1 MAAPP
6 SHHFSVNRALPCCDP
21 LLPQEVWGLV
31 SWSNGIRSE
40 LDGFYNLWSTQQ
52 EVDGQEIAS
61 LSVKLDSLQENL
73 NHMIDCHLLPM
84 QDVINGLSQSV
95 LVLMGR
101 EAGGLVPLPRG
112 CDQWDAFAQSEGE
125 VGFVHTSPEPIP
137 VPGLNLQSGNDSVPS
152 LVSVSSSSSSSVSS
166 ASTQASSFDGWI
178 LPSCVPTNYP
188 LFSDLYCSLEEG
200 LVALPQGEL
209 QTILKAMGAIQGSED
224 AHEIEGNQNVP
235 GSF

>member
-1 MAAPP
+1 M
-6 SHHFSVNRALPCCDP
+6 
-21 LLPQEVWGLV
+21 V

-61 LSVKLDSLQENL
+61 LSVKLDSLQENM

-84 QDVINGLSQSV
+84 QDVINGLSQSI

-112 CDQWDAFAQSEGE
+112 CDQWDVTAQSEGE
-125 VGFVHTSPEPIP
+125 VGFVHTSPELIPI
-137 VPGLNLQSGNDSVPS
+137 PGLNFQSGNDSVPS
-152 LVSVSSSSSSSVSS
+152 LVSISSSSSSSVSS

-178 LPSCVPTNYP
+178 LPSRVPTNYP
-188 LFSDLYCSLEEG
+188 LFSNLYRSLEEG

-209 QTILKAMGAIQGSED
+209 QTILEAVGATQGSED
-224 AHEIEGNQNVP
+224 AHEIEGSQNVP

>member
-1 MAAPP
+1 M
-6 SHHFSVNRALPCCDP
+6 
-21 LLPQEVWGLV
+21 V

-112 CDQWDAFAQSEGE
+112 CSQWDDATQLEGAN
-125 VGFVHTSPEPIP
+125 GLIHSSPEPIP
-137 VPGLNLQSGNDSVPS
+137 VPGLVFQQANDSVPS
-152 LVSVSSSSSSSVSS
+152 LVSVTSSSSSSVSS

-178 LPSCVPTNYP
+178 LPSRVPSDYP
-188 LFSDLYCSLEEG
+188 LFSNLYRSLEEG
-200 LVALPQGEL
+200 LVTLPQGEL
-209 QTILKAMGAIQGSED
+209 QAIQEATGATQGSED
-224 AHEIEGNQNVP
+224 AYEVEGNQNVP

>member
-6 SHHFSVNRALPCCDP
+6 AHHFGVTRALPCCDP
-21 LLPQEVWGLV
+21 LLPLEVRGLV

-101 EAGGLVPLPRG
+101 ETGGLVPLPRG
-112 CDQWDAFAQSEGE
+112 CSQWDDAAQPQGE
-125 VGFVHTSPEPIP
+125 NGLVYSSPELIP
-137 VPGLNLQSGNDSVPS
+137 VPGLVLQQENDSVPS
-152 LVSVSSSSSSSVSS
+152 LISVTSSSSASISS

-178 LPSCVPTNYP
+178 LPSRVPTHYP
-188 LFSDLYCSLEEG
+188 LFADLYRSLEEG

-209 QTILKAMGAIQGSED
+209 QTIQEATGATQGSED
-224 AHEIEGNQNVP
+224 THEIEGHQNVP